1 MRELIELRE
10 NKRFFDNETGPL
22 LRSFFPKS
30 RLLVYC
36 DGALLGREST
46 DEKAERE
53 AVKPSAVLS
62 INYSDDVAS
71 MHFFYDGKSDEISCP
86 AEKNA
91 VKRSLYSVVSN
102 LTGRSLPWGSTTGIR
117 PTKEALV
124 MRQQGK
130 NADEIRK
137 FYSEKYYTSPAKINE
152 SIEIAEAEKQILSHF
167 PNTESFEGHSDYNL
181 QTNGY
186 SLYLG
191 VLFCPSICLYCS
203 FSSHQIDAYSSLV
216 PGYIAALKKEID
228 FVAERFNNRRLDC
241 IYFGGGTPTT
251 LSAAELDDIFSYIE
265 RKLDL
270 SHLAEYTVEA
280 GRPDSIT
287 ADKLKV
293 MKEHGI
299 TRISVNPQTMNQKT
313 LDLIGRRHT
322 VQDILSA
329 YELARS
335 FDFSCINMDMILGL
349 PGESIEDIRH
359 TLSELKRLSP
369 DNLTVHSLAIKTAA
383 RLRLEWDKYEDL
395 DFTNS
400 VAVMD
405 EALSTGREMGMHPYY
420 LYRQKNMAGA
430 LENVGMAKPGKDG
443 IYNVMI
449 MEEREDIVALG
460 AGAASK
466 KVRPD
471 GAGGIQITR
480 CENVKDIRNYI
491 DRVDEMIERKN
502 LLFSDL

>member
-1 MRELIELRE
+1 
-10 NKRFFDNETGPL
+10 
-22 LRSFFPKS
+22 
-30 RLLVYC
+30 
-36 DGALLGREST
+36 
-46 DEKAERE
+46 
-53 AVKPSAVLS
+53 
-62 INYSDDVAS
+62 
-71 MHFFYDGKSDEISCP
+71 
-86 AEKNA
+86 
-91 VKRSLYSVVSN
+91 
-102 LTGRSLPWGSTTGIR
+102 
-117 PTKEALV
+117 

-130 NADEIRK
+130 SADEIRK
-137 FYSEKYYTSPAKINE
+137 FYSQKSFTSPAKITE

-216 PGYIAALKKEID
+216 PGYIVALKKEID
-228 FVAERFNNRRLDC
+228 FVAERFKNRRLDC

>member
-22 LRSFFPKS
+22 FRSFFPKS

-36 DGALLGREST
+36 DGELLGREST
-46 DEKAERE
+46 EEKEERLS
-53 AVKPSAVLS
+53 VKPSYVLS
-62 INYSDDVAS
+62 LD
-71 MHFFYDGKSDEISCP
+71 FG
-86 AEKNA
+86 AEKTRLEFNGNTA
-91 VKRSLYSVVSN
+91 ECLTEKNDVKRAIYQLVSEG
-102 LTGRSLPWGSTTGIR
+102 TGRSLPWGSTTGIR

-124 MRQQGK
+124 MTEEGK
-130 NADEIRK
+130 SEDEIRD
-137 FYSEKYYTSPAKINE
+137 FYREKYFTSDEKITE
-152 SIEIAEAEKQILSHF
+152 SIRIAQAEKQILSHF
-167 PNTESFEGHSDYNL
+167 PRTESFVGHDDHNL
-181 QTNGY
+181 QTDGY
-186 SLYLG
+186 SLYIG

-216 PGYIAALKKEID
+216 PGYIDALKKEID
-228 FVAERFNNRRLDC
+228 FVSERFKNRRLDC

-251 LSAAELDDIFSYIE
+251 LTAEELDDIFTYIE
-265 RKLDL
+265 KKLDL

-287 ADKLKV
+287 AEKLRV
-293 MKEHGI
+293 MKAHGV

-313 LDLIGRRHT
+313 LDLIGRKHT
-322 VQDILSA
+322 VEDIITA
-329 YELARS
+329 YELARHE
-335 FDFSCINMDMILGL
+335 DFSCINMDMILGL
-349 PGESIEDIRH
+349 PGEGAEDIRH
-359 TLSELKRLSP
+359 TLSELKRLDP

-400 VAVMD
+400 VAIMD
-405 EALSTGREMGMHPYY
+405 EALQTGQELGMHPYY

-471 GAGGIQITR
+471 GAGGIRITR

-491 DRVDEMIERKN
+491 ERVDEMIERKN
-502 LLFSDL
+502 QLFSDV

>member
-30 RLLVYC
+30 RLLIYC
-36 DGALLGREST
+36 DGTLLGREST

-62 INYSDDVAS
+62 VNYSDDLAS
-71 MHFFYDGKSDEISCP
+71 IHFFYNGKSTGISCP
-86 AEKNA
+86 PEKNA
-91 VKRSLYSVVSN
+91 VKRSLYSVVSD

-124 MRQQGK
+124 MTEQGK
-130 NADEIRK
+130 SDEEIRD
-137 FYSEKYYTSPAKINE
+137 FYREKYFASEEKINE
-152 SIEIAEAEKQILSHF
+152 SIEIARAEKQILSHF
-167 PNTESFEGHSDYNL
+167 PNTVSFEGHSDYNL

-216 PGYIAALKKEID
+216 PGYIAALKREID
-228 FVAERFNNRRLDC
+228 FVSERFKNRRLDC

-265 RKLDL
+265 KKLDL
-270 SHLAEYTVEA
+270 THLAEYTVEA

-287 ADKLKV
+287 AEKLRV
-293 MKEHGI
+293 MKAHGI

-322 VQDILSA
+322 VSDILTA

-349 PGESIEDIRH
+349 PGENVGDIRH

-400 VAVMD
+400 VAIMN
-405 EALSTGREMGMHPYY
+405 EALMTGREMGMHPYY

-430 LENVGMAKPGKDG
+430 LENVGMAKTGYDG

-449 MEEREDIVALG
+449 MEERENIVALG

-466 KVRPD
+466 KVRSD
-471 GAGGIQITR
+471 GAGGIRISR
-480 CENVKDIRNYI
+480 CENVKDIKNYI

>member
-1 MRELIELRE
+1 MYVIVGLGNPDKKYEHTRHNIG
-10 NKRFFDNETGPL
+10 FD
-22 LRSFFPKS
+22 
-30 RLLVYC
+30 VI
-36 DGALLGREST
+36 DAL
-46 DEKAERE
+46 
-53 AVKPSAVLS
+53 
-62 INYSDDVAS
+62 
-71 MHFFYDGKSDEISCP
+71 
-86 AEKNA
+86 AEKYNI
-91 VKRSLYSVVSN
+91 SVTDKKHKA
-102 LTGRSLPWGSTTGIR
+102 LCGSG
-117 PTKEALV
+117 V
-124 MRQQGK
+124 
-130 NADEIRK
+130 
-137 FYSEKYYTSPAKINE
+137 
-152 SIEIAEAEKQILSHF
+152 IE
-167 PNTESFEGHSDYNL
+167 
-181 QTNGY
+181 
-186 SLYLG
+186 
-191 VLFCPSICLYCS
+191 
-203 FSSHQIDAYSSLV
+203 
-216 PGYIAALKKEID
+216 
-228 FVAERFNNRRLDC
+228 
-241 IYFGGGTPTT
+241 
-251 LSAAELDDIFSYIE
+251 
-265 RKLDL
+265 
-270 SHLAEYTVEA
+270 
-280 GRPDSIT
+280 
-287 ADKLKV
+287 
-293 MKEHGI
+293 GI